1 MNYLKSK
8 MEVMNLLGCGYS
20 VASLIN
26 KLGLTY
32 NELCDLYAEYPD
44 LARELNRW
52 YPLYDFRCKKEEPA
66 KTDAE
71 VKNGDFNSCPDISV
85 EDVKKA
91 EEQLNNTGYENPV
104 LVEEGPAENTVVE
117 RIREELK
124 EMPVEEVKKKPVA
137 VKKKATRKKKVQ

>member
-52 YPLYDFRCKKEEPA
+52 YPLYDFRCKKEEEK
-66 KTDAE
+66 KTPTAE
-71 VKNGDFNSCPDISV
+71 DISKALKAVDGGKPDALIVSVDTV
-85 EDVKKA
+85 EKIAETSGIELDKEKVKEEAKPLEEIVEGKA
-91 EEQLNNTGYENPV
+91 AP
-104 LVEEGPAENTVVE
+104 
-117 RIREELK
+117 
-124 EMPVEEVKKKPVA
+124 VKKKSA
-137 VKKKATRKKKVQ
+137 RKKKVQ